1 MLYLCLLLPEV
12 MLLKA
17 SFYQSPKNL
26 LLLLLVTG
34 TAISLV
40 WFRPA
45 RGCRKKNALPKGLVP
60 ALLLLA
66 MLALAAALILSGL
79 AAGIWR
85 SLSPSSYGRT
95 AFWTLLLAG
104 TSAAILGGWG
114 LVKARIS
121 DRRWRSLYILGLTV
135 LAECVLILSV
145 CVSINLDA
153 CSPHWWTS
161 FAVDCSILGLIGLAG
176 GGEALC

>member
-1 MLYLCLLLPEV
+1 MLYLCLLLPEF

-66 MLALAAALILSGL
+66 MLALAAALILSVWQQASGDPCL
-79 AAGIWR
+79 PPPSDGR
-85 SLSPSSYGRT
+85 LSGHCCWP
-95 AFWTLLLAG
+95 A
-104 TSAAILGGWG
+104 
-114 LVKARIS
+114 
-121 DRRWRSLYILGLTV
+121 
-135 LAECVLILSV
+135 
-145 CVSINLDA
+145 
-153 CSPHWWTS
+153 
-161 FAVDCSILGLIGLAG
+161 

>member
-1 MLYLCLLLPEV
+1 MLYLCLLLPEF

-104 TSAAILGGWG
+104 TSAAILGGMG
-114 LVKARIS
+114 TR
-121 DRRWRSLYILGLTV
+121 
-135 LAECVLILSV
+135 E
-145 CVSINLDA
+145 
-153 CSPHWWTS
+153 SPH
-161 FAVDCSILGLIGLAG
+161 I
-176 GGEALC
+176 